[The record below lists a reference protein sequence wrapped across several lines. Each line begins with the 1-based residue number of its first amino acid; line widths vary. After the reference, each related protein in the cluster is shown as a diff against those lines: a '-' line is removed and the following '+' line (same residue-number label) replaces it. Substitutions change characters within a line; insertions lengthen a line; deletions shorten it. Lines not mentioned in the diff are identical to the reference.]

1 MFQGLYPD
9 LFPLADYFHFL
20 LALLFGLS
28 DGFLVGKHL
37 FLIPLPGFLQLVI
50 QEQAQLLYL
59 LDFFGQ
65 LFVLSF
71 EGMQVVIFFYY
82 QLFIQLNFQLKL
94 FNVLIHHLYLLFQ
107 LFILL
112 NQQSLFCLQI
122 SKNIL
127 IGLPLGLTGKCR
139 CKVKF
144 VRFIYFFLQTFNL
157 SFEHCYIMLVLQ
169 ILCDLFFLDEVIE
182 LLALG
187 LIF

>member
-1 MFQGLYPD
+1 LYPD

-82 QLFIQLNFQLKL
+82 QLFI
-94 FNVLIHHLYLLFQ
+94 
-107 LFILL
+107 
-112 NQQSLFCLQI
+112 
-122 SKNIL
+122 
-127 IGLPLGLTGKCR
+127 
-139 CKVKF
+139 
-144 VRFIYFFLQTFNL
+144 
-157 SFEHCYIMLVLQ
+157 
-169 ILCDLFFLDEVIE
+169 
-182 LLALG
+182 
-187 LIF
+187 